1 MEEDNAFEEAAKTG
15 KATASFMVPH
25 DKDSKIKK
33 QRYCRWWPE
42 VHEMDKEGYF
52 KQMVMVSPTKLDS
65 TLLRKN
71 YFQYEAEVD
80 LEESVIVGPFNF
92 APSTAGNK
100 SQKANYV
107 VASEDWE
114 ALEAKA
120 KYFDVSVENVDQIIP
135 LGHVS

>member
-1 MEEDNAFEEAAKTG
+1 
-15 KATASFMVPH
+15 
-25 DKDSKIKK
+25 
-33 QRYCRWWPE
+33 
-42 VHEMDKEGYF
+42 MDKEGYF
-52 KQMVMVSPTKLDS
+52 KQMVMVSPSKLDS

-80 LEESVIVGPFNF
+80 LEESVIVGPFHF